1 MEFKYKHVLGLEYFM
16 VDGFSISVSK
26 VKITGVSFVGE
37 TVFYLHGRNNTNKI
51 QECDLFLTLNEAV
64 EQCINNIT
72 ENTDEL
78 KKELLALKEENF
90 SN

>member
-1 MEFKYKHVLGLEYFM
+1 MEFKYKHELGLEYFM
-16 VDGFSISVSK
+16 ISGWSIGVNK

-37 TVFYLHGRNNTNKI
+37 TIFYLYGRNNTVKI

-64 EQCINNIT
+64 EQCINKIT

-78 KKELLALKEENF
+78 KKELLALKEEDF
-90 SN
+90 IK